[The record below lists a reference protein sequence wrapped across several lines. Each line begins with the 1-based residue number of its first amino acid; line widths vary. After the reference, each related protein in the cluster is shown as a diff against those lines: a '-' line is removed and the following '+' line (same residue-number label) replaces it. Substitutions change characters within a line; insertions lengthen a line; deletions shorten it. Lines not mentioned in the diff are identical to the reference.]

1 MFSVT
6 SSFAHILKLIIQ
18 NRFHLLSKFIAK
30 STCRLPKRSQNNQAL
45 WSLMANQWNCPETK
59 NASWRQTT
67 VWRHGGHHRFAARQ
81 DPRIARATRL
91 PRFALNKWIN
101 SGFWAVYFLVAVL
114 WKSNKQ
120 KPVNFGDWPTDHLI
134 QVPNYYCLLQVLLI
148 YQSRLQCSS
157 PRGVL
162 QIWIEVTGMIRWG
175 EKSAK
180 QIPRALNETPKN
192 PWTKI

>member
-1 MFSVT
+1 MFFPGVQCYLEFRSYLKANYPK
-6 SSFAHILKLIIQ
+6 SLPFALKYFCFRNSLQ
-18 NRFHLLSKFIAK
+18 KALAD
-30 STCRLPKRSQNNQAL
+30 SQNDHKTTKHFGHWWQISGIAQKLKMRRDVKLLYDVTADTIGLQLARIHAL
-45 WSLMANQWNCPETK
+45 
-59 NASWRQTT
+59 
-67 VWRHGGHHRFAARQ
+67 
-81 DPRIARATRL
+81 RATRL

-162 QIWIEVTGMIRWG
+162 QI
-175 EKSAK
+175 
-180 QIPRALNETPKN
+180 
-192 PWTKI
+192 